1 MKFIIHIWMLLILY
15 LLASFTTFLFITLIP
30 LPMYSVV
37 SEMTNI
43 YLLKVNNRN
52 TRTSMQNMFSANHK
66 NVIDV
71 VLVFLLLTLNIFRTF
86 F

>member
-1 MKFIIHIWMLLILY
+1 MLLILY

>member
-1 MKFIIHIWMLLILY
+1 MLLILY

-43 YLLKVNNRN
+43 YLLKVSNRN

>member
-1 MKFIIHIWMLLILY
+1 MLLILY

-30 LPMYSVV
+30 LLMYSVV

>member
-1 MKFIIHIWMLLILY
+1 MQSYIPKKY
-15 LLASFTTFLFITLIP
+15 FTTFLFITLIP